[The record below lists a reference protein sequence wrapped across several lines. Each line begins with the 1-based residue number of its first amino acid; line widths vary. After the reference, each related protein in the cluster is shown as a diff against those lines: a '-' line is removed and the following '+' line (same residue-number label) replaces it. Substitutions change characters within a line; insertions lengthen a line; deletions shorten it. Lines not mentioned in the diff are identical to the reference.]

1 MADFLR
7 LVKRSIAIEMLQAQV
22 ATGGVLSPK
31 NGDKVDIRTA
41 VQTGLVPNDFEIHL
55 IEAEKAFK
63 GRLWLFHRENLT
75 FRLCSGW
82 VQRSCASSRSNKG
95 WNRC

>member
-1 MADFLR
+1 MIFGSHSYSFR

-63 GRLWLFHRENLT
+63 GSFSIKNRNSLKFQAMFWLGTRT
-75 FRLCSGW
+75 
-82 VQRSCASSRSNKG
+82 
-95 WNRC
+95 RCL

>member
-1 MADFLR
+1 
-7 LVKRSIAIEMLQAQV
+7 MLQAQV

-55 IEAEKAFK
+55 IEAEQAFK
-63 GRLWLFHRENLT
+63 GKLWLFPY
-75 FRLCSGW
+75 
-82 VQRSCASSRSNKG
+82 
-95 WNRC
+95 

>member
-1 MADFLR
+1 MAR

-63 GRLWLFHRENLT
+63 GKLKEIAEMSLKF
-75 FRLCSGW
+75 
-82 VQRSCASSRSNKG
+82 
-95 WNRC
+95 